1 VVVKKIVLL
10 AGACLAFATS
20 AHAATL
26 ITYDVESRA
35 RWGATGWEAAVFQ
48 SGDGTFGSK
57 LDRPGAPAWTRGL
70 FYGFELTFDKATG
83 ETSWSV
89 DFDRS
94 GGFGA
99 GETATITLPSLIGRS
114 FTHVRLAVH
123 SPSITNGATTVENFA
138 INGAAFGGPTI
149 TGPFDTAFRIN
160 PSAPGGVTVTGALS
174 FAGTGNI
181 CQECAKVDLKLG
193 TAVPEPSTWAM
204 MVLGFGMIA
213 GALRR
218 QRKALDAT
226 TAA

>member
-1 VVVKKIVLL
+1 MKKVILL

-20 AHAATL
+20 AHAATA

-35 RWGATGWEAAVFQ
+35 RWGATGWEAAVFE

-57 LDRPGAPAWTRGL
+57 LDRPGAPVWTRGL
-70 FYGFELTFDKATG
+70 FYGFELSFDKATG
-83 ETSWSV
+83 KTTWSV

-99 GETATITLPSLIGRS
+99 GETATVTLPSLIGRS
-114 FTHVRLAVH
+114 FTHVLLAVL
-123 SPSITNGATTVENFA
+123 SPSNGSTTVQDFK
-138 INGAAFGGPTI
+138 INGAAFGGPAI
-149 TGPFDTAFRIN
+149 TGPFNTAFQIK
-160 PSAPGGVTVTGALS
+160 PAAPGGVMV
-174 FAGTGNI
+174 AGSLRFDGSGSI

-218 QRKALDAT
+218 QRKALDAV
-226 TAA
+226 A